1 MQIFMIYTILFLILL
16 SATGMSSVFA
26 QSTSVESGGLS
37 YNSGYQNSSTMDPVT
52 VATDKLSYND
62 GDKITISGSTRD
74 NLAGAP
80 VTIIIRNPVGN
91 VIKVDQIDLVN
102 GGVYVTTLTAG
113 GGLMQAAGVYQVQV
127 QYGDKSRSA
136 QTSFVFTGLAGG
148 NLIKV
153 DGTDYT
159 ISYHITNGAI
169 LGIHADPTSKSLR
182 VSIQSVGNGEL
193 TLVLPRGLIDSKVND
208 TDNKFLVSV
217 NGVETSFQET
227 STTSTDRALV
237 IPFTNGSSEIQII
250 GTFLIPEFGPITTAV
265 FVLALISIIWLTAR
279 TKQPSWK

>member
-1 MQIFMIYTILFLILL
+1 
-16 SATGMSSVFA
+16 MSSVFA